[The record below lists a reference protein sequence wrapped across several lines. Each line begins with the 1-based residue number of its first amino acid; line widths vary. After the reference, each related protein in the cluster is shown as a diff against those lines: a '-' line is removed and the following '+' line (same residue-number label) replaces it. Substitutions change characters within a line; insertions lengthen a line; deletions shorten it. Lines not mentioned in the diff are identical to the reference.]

1 MITDTMVNSTTGVQ
15 TGPRQRIRNNKGA
28 DDMLSL
34 RDILDIFL
42 ANWKWLLL
50 SAIVCVVL
58 ARVYLAS
65 QLFVFQRQAVML
77 VKDDA
82 SGTTGRRSAI
92 STDALMQL
100 NGVLAGTSVKNEVYI
115 LHSFQLS
122 QEVARNLHLDVL
134 YNYRE
139 HLRNH
144 SLYNERPVT
153 VDFLQPF
160 LAPVTFKL
168 DI

>member
-42 ANWKWLLL
+42 ANWKWFLL

-82 SGTTGRRSAI
+82 SGTTG
-92 STDALMQL
+92 
-100 NGVLAGTSVKNEVYI
+100 
-115 LHSFQLS
+115 
-122 QEVARNLHLDVL
+122 
-134 YNYRE
+134 
-139 HLRNH
+139 
-144 SLYNERPVT
+144 
-153 VDFLQPF
+153 
-160 LAPVTFKL
+160 
-168 DI
+168 

>member
-1 MITDTMVNSTTGVQ
+1 
-15 TGPRQRIRNNKGA
+15 
-28 DDMLSL
+28 MLSL

-42 ANWKWLLL
+42 ANWKWFLL

-82 SGTTGRRSAI
+82 SGATGRRSAI

-115 LHSFQLS
+115 LH
-122 QEVARNLHLDVL
+122 
-134 YNYRE
+134 
-139 HLRNH
+139 
-144 SLYNERPVT
+144 
-153 VDFLQPF
+153 
-160 LAPVTFKL
+160 
-168 DI
+168 